1 MTQEEN
7 THEFVS
13 RMQRALCAVYSAQDL
28 IPDTTDEECLRLA
41 FYDSSYSRV
50 NDHSLELYSDMLRE
64 VTREIND
71 SCRLLKAGSH
81 DLKAIVVKY
90 IRVLPVAEERR
101 RVGEFGIDV
110 FWHLTTVD
118 KPTYELPADF
128 YAKTDTNKLEQGRD

>member
-71 SCRLLKAGSH
+71 SCRLLKAGIH
-81 DLKAIVVKY
+81 DLNRAIVVKY

-128 YAKTDTNKLEQGRD
+128 YAKAKAKNEERD